1 MVEYILSAKPGFI
14 DKVVL
19 GITYPGRSKY
29 LRHFPGTC
37 ALGIPVFQDTGH
49 DYMTVLSGYQLR
61 KNLRPVFIT
70 YAERFIIG
78 SSPEYVTLFSFL
90 TRCMIFEQGIQ

>member
-1 MVEYILSAKPGFI
+1 MVEYILSAKPSLVNKI
-14 DKVVL
+14 VL
-19 GITYPGRSKY
+19 GIADPGWSKY

-37 ALGIPVFQDTGH
+37 ALGIPVFQNTGH
-49 DYMTVLSGYQLR
+49 DYMAVLSGYQLR

-70 YAERFIIG
+70 FAERFIIG

-90 TRCMIFEQGIQ
+90 ARCMIFEQGIQ

>member
-1 MVEYILSAKPGFI
+1 MVKYILSAKPSLVN
-14 DKVVL
+14 KVVL

-37 ALGIPVFQDTGH
+37 ALGIPVFQNTGH
-49 DYMTVLSGYQLR
+49 DHMTVLSGYQLR
-61 KNLRPVFIT
+61 KNLRSVFIT
-70 YAERFIIG
+70 SAERFIIG
-78 SSPEYVTLFSFL
+78 SSPEYVTLFFFL